1 MKSGEMD
8 SRLSIADQSLAS
20 PSASLGGKNSNENV
34 GRPLAHWFVMRISID
49 SGYRSRVVTEVKT
62 TIDGVRAEIRSELAD
77 YLAGQRTYLT
87 SIASELVPVCDALD
101 EFLLDGGKRLRPLF
115 AYAGLMAS
123 GAKATPEIIRAISS
137 LELLQACA
145 LIHDDLMDRSDTRR
159 GKPAIHRHFEN
170 LHQST
175 AMNGLATQFGEAA
188 AVLLGDLALV
198 WSDQMLNTSGISTE
212 SLLAAHQIH
221 DEMRVELMAGQYL
234 DVREAGEKT
243 YSVERSL
250 RIARY
255 KSGKYTIER
264 PLHIGAVIGKPSKG
278 EHGDLLD
285 ALSRYGLP
293 LGEAFQLRDDLLGIF
308 GDPDVTGKPAGDDLR
323 EGKRTV
329 LIAMTLEALQE
340 ADREELLAHL
350 GQPNIEL
357 AKIEELRA
365 LIKSSGA
372 VDKVESLIEK
382 LTNDSLTAIEDPA
395 IHPSS
400 REFLTY
406 IALSAVKR
414 SA

>member
-1 MKSGEMD
+1 
-8 SRLSIADQSLAS
+8 
-20 PSASLGGKNSNENV
+20 
-34 GRPLAHWFVMRISID
+34 
-49 SGYRSRVVTEVKT
+49 VVTDVKA
-62 TIDGVRAEIRSELAD
+62 TIETVRADIRSELAD
-77 YLAGQRTYLT
+77 YLAGQRIYLS
-87 SIASELVPVCDALD
+87 SIASELIPVCDALD

-115 AYAGLMAS
+115 AYAGLLAS
-123 GAKATPEIIRAISS
+123 GAAPSREIIRAISS

-198 WSDQMLNTSGISTE
+198 WSNQMLNTSGLSTE
-212 SLLAAHQIH
+212 SLLAVHRIH

-234 DVREAGEKT
+234 DVREAGEKN
-243 YSVERSL
+243 YSAERSL

-264 PLHIGAVIGKPSKG
+264 PLHIGAVIGSPTNNS
-278 EHGDLLD
+278 DLLS

-293 LGEAFQLRDDLLGIF
+293 LGEAFQLRDDMLGIF
-308 GDPDVTGKPAGDDLR
+308 GDPEVTGKPAGDDLR

-329 LIAMTLEALQE
+329 LIAMTLEALSDE
-340 ADREELLAHL
+340 KRNELLKYL
-350 GQPNIEL
+350 GQPEISAE
-357 AKIEELRA
+357 KIEELREI
-365 LIKSSGA
+365 IKSSGA
-372 VDKVESLIEK
+372 VEKVENLIEK
-382 LTNDSLTAIEDPA
+382 LTNDSLSAIEDSS
-395 IHPSS
+395 IHASA

-414 SA
+414 NA